1 MQPDGYLQYTDP
13 DGKVSQIPW
22 RIPRD
27 TGIPLASPTKIPK
40 PLSPASDSLANAR
53 SSAGSFHSQA
63 AEIWQL
69 VQDYSATYKIP
80 IPPADAKAC
89 LDAIA
94 EEKRKAGLPP
104 PPPEPPRTVEEALGP
119 KPMWGDPMFWD
130 YWRKA
135 KALGFVNEKKKKK

>member
-13 DGKVSQIPW
+13 DGKISQIPW
-22 RIPRD
+22 SIPRD
-27 TGIPLASPTKIPK
+27 TGTPLAPPIKVPK
-40 PLSPASDSLANAR
+40 PL
-53 SSAGSFHSQA
+53 SQA
-63 AEIWQL
+63 AEIWEL
-69 VQDYSATYKIP
+69 VQDYSATYKVP
-80 IPPADAKAC
+80 ISPADAKAC

-119 KPMWGDPMFWD
+119 RPMWGDPMFWD

-135 KALGFVNEKKKKK
+135 KALGFGNEKKAKTDDKKAKKK